1 MKKQSFYVVGAM
13 VVVALT
19 LIYFYGVSRRVE
31 GFSSTGS
38 GVNTLTMY
46 YVDWCPHCTHAKP
59 DFEKLKAES
68 PLQVNGKGVEVGMV
82 NPEKEPEA
90 AKGKPVKG
98 YPTILLQ
105 KASGE
110 TVEYQGERAYG
121 PLKEFLKENV

>member
-13 VVVALT
+13 VIVALT
-19 LIYFYGVSRRVE
+19 LIYFYGVGRRAE
-31 GFSSTGS
+31 GFNGS
-38 GVNTLTMY
+38 GGNSTLTMY

-59 DFEKLKAES
+59 DFEKLKGES
-68 PLQVNGKGVEVGMV
+68 PLQVNGKNVEIGMV

-105 KASGE
+105 KPSGE